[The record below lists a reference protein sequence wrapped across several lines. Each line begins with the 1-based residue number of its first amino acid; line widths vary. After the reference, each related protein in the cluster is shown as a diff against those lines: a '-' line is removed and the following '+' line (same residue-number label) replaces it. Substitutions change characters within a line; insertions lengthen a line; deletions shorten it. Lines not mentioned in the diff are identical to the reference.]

1 MKLHTLD
8 NTTLTRARAVV
19 WRGLT
24 LLTCPCCIPIWIW
37 VLSGTAAGALLSKNL
52 YVTIA
57 VFFVLFLWCAWKA
70 FRSYGRDDDAHDN
83 HAPGKIPGELP
94 KGRSNGAH

>member
-1 MKLHTLD
+1 MKSL
-8 NTTLTRARAVV
+8 NPRNPTLTRAGAII

-37 VLSGTAAGALLSKNL
+37 VLSGTAAGALLSKNI

-57 VFFVLFLWCAWKA
+57 VFFVLFLCCAWKA
-70 FRSYGRDDDAHDN
+70 FRSYDRNSDVHGN
-83 HAPGKIPGELP
+83 HAPGGIPGNLP
-94 KGRSNGAH
+94 NGVRNGPH